1 MTRIMDATALKAFR
15 ESPELYRLR
24 FLLHLVPQAR
34 EEAPE
39 SGQAFHAALRR
50 WFDTYDVDEALAALN
65 AAWAPMAVS
74 EMFGITDPSTKR
86 PLALF
91 ERLMR
96 SYAERWPQ
104 AKEGF
109 EIVRNESYVE
119 GTFGGSQ
126 FHDAAK
132 AGSAASFKW
141 CGILDRK
148 VRFPDGSEYI
158 KDTKTTGAWLSK
170 DFFAALDL
178 DVQLPGYVGLELVNG
193 RRCDGYI
200 VDAIH
205 VDTRAQKVD
214 PARDFVRH
222 GPVNVPGW
230 KITRWAK
237 DVEYTLRQIAQL
249 EAERGINEP
258 WPMYA
263 NFKFGKVGAYEPFF
277 TTPPELHKVVAGD
290 FAEREW
296 KPNDR

>member
-1 MTRIMDATALKAFR
+1 MTEWIADATALKAFR
-15 ESPELYRLR
+15 ESPELFRLR
-24 FLLHLVPQAR
+24 HRLHLVPQAR

-39 SGQAFHAALRR
+39 AGSAFHAALRR
-50 WFDTYDVDEALAALN
+50 WFDTYDVEEALAALS
-65 AAWAPMAVS
+65 AAWAPTAVA
-74 EMFGITDPSTKR
+74 EMFGIVDASTKR
-86 PLALF
+86 PFALF

-96 SYAERWPQ
+96 SYAEKWPQ
-104 AKEGF
+104 ASEGF
-109 EIVRNESYVE
+109 EVVRNESYVE
-119 GTFGGSQ
+119 GEFSAPVGGFNERFG
-126 FHDAAK
+126 
-132 AGSAASFKW
+132 W

-158 KDTKTTGAWLSK
+158 CDTKTTGAWLSR

-200 VDAIH
+200 VDAVH

-230 KITRWAK
+230 KITRWAR
-237 DVEYTLRQIAQL
+237 DVEWTLRQIAQL
-249 EAERGINEP
+249 EAERGIHEP

-263 NFKFGKVGAYEPFF
+263 NFKFGKVGAYGEFF
-277 TTPPELHKVVAGD
+277 DTPPELHASVRAS